1 MNLVHKLTKTV
12 NEHIKIS
19 VDKGWSIVTFIFTLK
34 KLYTKLSTQKETLDL
49 SELNFLLTDLKV
61 RKRTMISEI
70 NADDTTSEVFMTIQL
85 NVIQKKG
92 FEHVRISSR
101 NDYALKEVMCEYGI

>member
-1 MNLVHKLTKTV
+1 MTG
-12 NEHIKIS
+12 KINS
-19 VDKGWSIVTFIFTLK
+19 
-34 KLYTKLSTQKETLDL
+34 
-49 SELNFLLTDLKV
+49 
-61 RKRTMISEI
+61 
-70 NADDTTSEVFMTIQL
+70 DDTTIKCFVTIQL